1 MKYKLEK
8 VDEHLKKKL
17 KDPYFKELY
26 ELEQQKLGLVK
37 KIIAYRINNNITQ
50 EELADQV
57 GITQQH
63 ISKIENCEFTDPVT
77 LAKVL
82 LYVGFRVHMK
92 AEPIRP
98 TVARKEIRR
107 VIQKL
112 AMA

>member
-1 MKYKLEK
+1 MKYKIES
-8 VDEHLKKKL
+8 VNEHIKEKL
-17 KDPYFKELY
+17 KDAYFKELY

-37 KIIAYRINNNITQ
+37 KIINYRVNNNITQ

-57 GITQQH
+57 GVTQQY

-82 LYVGFRVHMK
+82 LFVGFRVYMK

-98 TVARKEIRR
+98 VTRKKIRR
-107 VIQKL
+107 IIQKL

>member
-1 MKYKLEK
+1 MKYTIER
-8 VDEHLKKKL
+8 VDDHLKEKL

-37 KIIAYRINNNITQ
+37 KIINYRINNNITQ
-50 EELADQV
+50 GELADQIGV
-57 GITQQH
+57 TQQH
-63 ISKIENCEFTDPVT
+63 ISKIENTEFTDPVT

-82 LYVGFRVHMK
+82 LFIGFRVHMK
-92 AEPIRP
+92 AEPIKP
-98 TVARKEIRR
+98 VTRKKIRR

>member
-1 MKYKLEK
+1 MKYKIES
-8 VDEHLKKKL
+8 VNEHIKEQL

-37 KIIAYRINNNITQ
+37 KIIAYRVSNNITQ

-57 GITQQH
+57 GVTQQH

-82 LYVGFRVHMK
+82 LFVGFRVHMK
-92 AEPIRP
+92 AEPIR
-98 TVARKEIRR
+98 TVTRKKIRR

>member
-1 MKYKLEK
+1 MN
-8 VDEHLKKKL
+8 EHIKDKL

-37 KIIAYRINNNITQ
+37 KIIKYRVDNNITQ
-50 EELADQV
+50 EELSDQIGV
-57 GITQQH
+57 TQQH

-82 LYVGFRVHMK
+82 LFVGFRVHMK
-92 AEPIRP
+92 AEPIRSV
-98 TVARKEIRR
+98 TRKKIRR

>member
-1 MKYKLEK
+1 MKYKIES
-8 VDEHLKKKL
+8 VDEHIKEKL
-17 KDPYFKELY
+17 KDPYFKELH
-26 ELEQQKLGLVK
+26 ELEHQKLGLVK
-37 KIIAYRINNNITQ
+37 KIISYRVNNNITQ
-50 EELADQV
+50 DELADQV
-57 GITQQH
+57 GVTQQH

-82 LYVGFRVHMK
+82 LFVGFRVHMK

-98 TVARKEIRR
+98 VTRKKIRR

>member
-1 MKYKLEK
+1 MKYKTES
-8 VDEHLKKKL
+8 VDEHIKEKL

-26 ELEQQKLGLVK
+26 ELEQQKLELVK
-37 KIIAYRINNNITQ
+37 KIINYRINNNVTQ
-50 EELADQV
+50 EELSDQV
-57 GITQQH
+57 GVTQQH
-63 ISKIENCEFTDPVT
+63 ISKIENCEFTDPAT

-82 LYVGFRVHMK
+82 LYVGFRVHME

-98 TVARKEIRR
+98 ITRKKIRR

>member
-1 MKYKLEK
+1 MKYRLEK
-8 VDEHLKKKL
+8 VDEHLKEKL

-50 EELADQV
+50 GELADQIGV
-57 GITQQH
+57 TQQY
-63 ISKIENCEFTDPVT
+63 ISKIENCEFADPNT

-82 LYVGFRVHMK
+82 LYVGFRVHMR
-92 AEPIRP
+92 AEPIR
-98 TVARKEIRR
+98 TVTKRKIRR

>member
-1 MKYKLEK
+1 MKYKLED
-8 VDEHLKKKL
+8 VDEHIKERL

-37 KIIAYRINNNITQ
+37 KIIKYRVDNNMTQ

-57 GITQQH
+57 GVTQQH

-82 LYVGFRVHMK
+82 LFVGFRVHMK
-92 AEPIRP
+92 AEPIQP
-98 TVARKEIRR
+98 VARKKIRR

>member
-1 MKYKLEK
+1 MKYKIES
-8 VDEHLKKKL
+8 VNEHIKEKL

-37 KIIAYRINNNITQ
+37 KIISYRVDNNITQ

-57 GITQQH
+57 GVTQQH
-63 ISKIENCEFTDPVT
+63 ISKIANCEFTDPVT

-82 LYVGFRVHMK
+82 LFVGFRVHMK

-98 TVARKEIRR
+98 VTRKKIRR